1 MRPQAGIRPAT
12 PCSVCNPG
20 KPKRESAQHRRPGV
34 SGVPGQQSACSTNWY
49 SAVTGGYIQDGRA
62 PGKREGKLAKIVI
75 IGGGVI
81 GSSIAYHLAQAGDAS
96 DVVVVEPDPTY
107 EFAATPRATGGIR
120 QLYTVPENI
129 RMSQYGHE
137 IYGQFETLMAVDGEP
152 ARIDFHRAGYLW
164 LGWAKRT
171 STR

>member
-1 MRPQAGIRPAT
+1 MEIVALAR
-12 PCSVCNPG
+12 
-20 KPKRESAQHRRPGV
+20 
-34 SGVPGQQSACSTNWY
+34 
-49 SAVTGGYIQDGRA
+49 AVLLSRTTHEADIG
-62 PGKREGKLAKIVI
+62 EENLAKVVI

-81 GSSIAYHLAQAGDAS
+81 GSSIAYYLAQAGYAGG
-96 DVVVVEPDPTY
+96 VVVVEPDPTY
-107 EFAATPRATGGIR
+107 EFAATPPATGGIR

-164 LGWAKRT
+164 LGSGKAT
-171 STR
+171 APHLDSTHPARSSASWRWSPF

>member
-1 MRPQAGIRPAT
+1 MMVRGSQSSNRLRASPLLYSPRLYKCGSQRSIR
-12 PCSVCNPG
+12 S
-20 KPKRESAQHRRPGV
+20 
-34 SGVPGQQSACSTNWY
+34 Y
-49 SAVTGGYIQDGRA
+49 RA
-62 PGKREGKLAKIVI
+62 PAGEPVV
-75 IGGGVI
+75 GGGVI

-129 RMSQYGHE
+129 RMWQYGHE

>member
-1 MRPQAGIRPAT
+1 M
-12 PCSVCNPG
+12 
-20 KPKRESAQHRRPGV
+20 
-34 SGVPGQQSACSTNWY
+34 
-49 SAVTGGYIQDGRA
+49 
-62 PGKREGKLAKIVI
+62 AKVVI

-81 GSSIAYHLAQAGDAS
+81 GSSIAYYLAQAGYAG

>member
-62 PGKREGKLAKIVI
+62 PGKREGKLTKIVI

-96 DVVVVEPDPTY
+96 DVVVVEPDWAIAP
-107 EFAATPRATGGIR
+107 EAMARPERPLWGR
-120 QLYTVPENI
+120 Q
-129 RMSQYGHE
+129 RS
-137 IYGQFETLMAVDGEP
+137 
-152 ARIDFHRAGYLW
+152 AG
-164 LGWAKRT
+164 RF
-171 STR
+171 R